1 MSVGLLASATVFALE
16 MRSPVLAVALRA
28 LWGYMGHIGRGAREN
43 WQKLRGLLQGGAGK
57 IRIRLERAVRNF
69 REATQ

>member
-1 MSVGLLASATVFALE
+1 M
-16 MRSPVLAVALRA
+16 AVALRA